1 MLKILVPVDF
11 TRASMA
17 ALHYAWHFAT
27 ETNSE
32 ITLMHIVQAGFTTA
46 DPMLLDTLDA
56 AMQSASERMQK
67 FLYEYEAA
75 YGKAPEGITLSQD
88 VRFGIPGFAIADM
101 ANDLSYDY
109 VVTGMRDHH
118 SFVDKMLGTTS
129 AIIVRNCSCP
139 VLLIHEKTRWVKPEK
154 VIFTIDHETDFDES
168 VLDFCRF
175 NLHFNAPTDFIHVK
189 ESEEADFAG
198 KEALLHELF
207 LKNPPG
213 FAFTIKSITGGD
225 VVQSIVDYTIFE
237 KADLIVMVHR
247 KRGFLDSVFK
257 RSLSLTTA
265 EGLHL
270 PVMILSETAPE
281 K

>member
-1 MLKILVPVDF
+1 MPKILVPIDF
-11 TRASMA
+11 TRASMS
-17 ALHYAWHFAT
+17 ALLYAWRLAA
-27 ETNSE
+27 EMDGK
-32 ITLMHIVQAGFTTA
+32 ITLMHVIQAGFTTA
-46 DPMLLDTLDA
+46 DPMLMDTLDA
-56 AMQSASERMQK
+56 AMKSAGDRLQN
-67 FLYEYEAA
+67 FLHEYEVV
-75 YGKAPEGITLSQD
+75 YGKEPGVQVPSQEI
-88 VRFGIPGFAIADM
+88 RFGIPGFTIADV

-109 VVTGMRDHH
+109 VVSGMRDHH

-139 VLLIHEKTRWVKPEK
+139 VILIHEKTRWVKPGK

-168 VLDFCRF
+168 VLDFCKF

-189 ESEEADFAG
+189 ESENADFAG
-198 KEALLHELF
+198 KDALLHELF
-207 LKNPPG
+207 LKNPPD
-213 FAFTIKSITGGD
+213 FTFTVKSISGGD

-270 PVMILSETAPE
+270 PVMILSETVPVD
-281 K
+281 